1 MTADSSYQ
9 YFDDFRV
16 DIYRMVPPDG
26 SVIGVVGCGRAKT
39 ESRLVEEGREVHGV
53 DISAEAVEVAKQR
66 LTSAR
71 VIEAD
76 DFNPFGPN
84 SLDGLIL
91 ADVIEHIPLA
101 WIALKSYSQMVRPG
115 GWIVIS
121 VPNMR
126 YVEALATFVVGGDWP
141 EFPMGLF
148 DRTHIQ
154 VMTHKRLIRWATAA
168 GLELEREFDR
178 YDFRFIRRNIYRI
191 MNIASFRLFKSF
203 LNYQIQ
209 ARFRRM

>member
-1 MTADSSYQ
+1 MDSSYPYLDQ
-9 YFDDFRV
+9 FRD

-26 SVIGVVGCGRAKT
+26 SIIGVVGCGTAKT

-53 DISAEAVEVAKQR
+53 DVSVEAIEVAGQR

-71 VIEAD
+71 VIGAD
-76 DFNPFGPN
+76 DYSPFEVN
-84 SLDGLIL
+84 TLDGLIL
-91 ADVIEHIPLA
+91 ADVIEHIPMA
-101 WIALKSYSQMVRPG
+101 WMALQSYSQMVRPG

-126 YVEALATFVVGGDWP
+126 YLEALSTFVIGGDWP
-141 EFPMGLF
+141 ELPMGLF

-168 GLELEREFDR
+168 NLKLEREFDR

-191 MNIASFRLFKSF
+191 ANLASLRLFRSF

-209 ARFRRM
+209 ARFRRI